1 MLINIIN
8 SNYKP
13 MKKKSFFIG
22 VDISKSTLDVAIV
35 NGSQPNSF
43 LHSKFPNT
51 KYGIL
56 ELLKWVRKNTSKCKE
71 DLLFCMEHT
80 GVYGLPLCSCLSE
93 KSFDYTLIPAL
104 EIQRSSGIQR
114 GKNDRSDANII
125 ARYAFLRKDSIR
137 ITKIPDKTLLKL
149 RYLITHRERLMRCKI
164 MFENSKEIER
174 YSDKDL
180 ASILQKESKTTITFL
195 RKKIDQL
202 DSKIEKILK
211 EDQVMRRQYELI
223 TSIPGIGLQIAA
235 NIIAYTNAFTTF
247 NDPRKFACYSGI
259 APFPYQS
266 GSSIK
271 GRTKVSHLA
280 NKKIKSLL
288 SLGALLAVRNDIEM
302 KLYYER
308 KVEEGKNKM
317 LVMNAVRNKVLQRIF
332 AVVKRDSPF
341 VPLAKH
347 AA

>member
-1 MLINIIN
+1 
-8 SNYKP
+8 

-22 VDISKSTLDVAIV
+22 VDISKSTLDVAII
-35 NGSQPNSF
+35 NGLEPNSIN
-43 LHSKFPNT
+43 HSKFPNT
-51 KYGIL
+51 KSGISA
-56 ELLKWVRKNTSKCKE
+56 LLTWVSKNTSKSKE
-71 DLLFCMEHT
+71 ELLYCMEHT
-80 GVYGLPLCSCLSE
+80 GVYTLPLCSMLSS
-93 KSFDYTLIPAL
+93 KGLDYTLIPAL
-104 EIQRSSGIQR
+104 EIQKSTGIQR
-114 GKNDRSDANII
+114 GKNDRSDSGII
-125 ARYAFLRKDSIR
+125 ARYAFLRKDTIR
-137 ITKIPDKTLLKL
+137 ITRIPDKTLLKL
-149 RYLITHRERLMRCKI
+149 RYLITHRERLMRCKV

-174 YSDKDL
+174 FCDKEL
-180 ASILQKESKTTITFL
+180 GSILQKESKSTITFL
-195 RKKIDQL
+195 KKKIEGL
-202 DSKIEKILK
+202 DSQIESVLK
-211 EDQVMRRQYELI
+211 EDTVMNRQYQLI

-235 NIIAYTNAFTTF
+235 NIIAYTHAFTSF
-247 NDPRKFACYSGI
+247 DDPRKFACYSGI

-280 NKKIKSLL
+280 NKKMKSLL
-288 SLGALLAVRNDIEM
+288 SLGALLAVRNDTEI

-308 KVEEGKNKM
+308 KVDEGKNKM